1 MTLPNSTSLVDV
13 THIKQLH
20 LPPIVIPQQQQP
32 ATMTDGFMLFCADQ
46 TSPSL
51 PVKATS
57 VLYERWNALP
67 NESKRPYRREAIIVN
82 AKLEEDYEP
91 PQPLQPS
98 MTPKQLVPPEAIR
111 SAALEEKE
119 EAALGQQQPFSSY
132 PSFLSMKYR
141 HEQRHTPHNDSPPQD
156 NSSTS
161 PSSSPSSI
169 LHHDFTNTSS
179 MTISNLLP
187 PPILEQQQDNN
198 ARYLSDE
205 QRKGSIT
212 LERLKRPPNAYLLFN
227 RDMRRKLLDLDPK
240 MTVSEISKDIGD
252 RWKYLPLDERQPY
265 IDAAQ
270 ALKQDHL
277 RNHPGFI
284 YTRRSKAEL
293 AEAKRLSKAGRKSSL
308 SKQQQQQQ
316 QQLPSPSAVIQ
327 GRISLGDHRPIA
339 ASTMDAEQQQQQPPT
354 AVAKKRGRQP
364 QPQSQRRDP
373 RGRKK
378 KQDGPKHPMSGFLF
392 FLGAVRPQVAQQF
405 PGSTVGPISKEISA
419 RWKKM
424 TPKEREPWLL
434 KAEADK
440 ARYAQEMQLYMAAN
454 GMKQKQQA
462 QDDQMTASVV
472 QMVNGSSSSSII

>member
-1 MTLPNSTSLVDV
+1 MTLPNSTSLVNL

-20 LPPIVIPQQQQP
+20 LPPIVIPQPQQP
-32 ATMTDGFMLFCADQ
+32 TTMTDGFMLFCADQ

-67 NESKRPYRREAIIVN
+67 NESKRPYYRQAIIVN

-132 PSFLSMKYR
+132 PSFLSMKYS
-141 HEQRHTPHNDSPPQD
+141 HEQRHTPHNDSPPQG
-156 NSSTS
+156 NTS
-161 PSSSPSSI
+161 PSLSPSSV
-169 LHHDFTNTSS
+169 LHHDFTKPIG

-187 PPILEQQQDNN
+187 PPILEQQQQQDT
-198 ARYLSDE
+198 RYLSDE
-205 QRKGSIT
+205 RRKGSIT

-227 RDMRRKLLDLDPK
+227 RDMRRKLLDQDPK

-252 RWKYLPLDERQPY
+252 RWKYLSFDERQPY

-277 RNHPGFI
+277 KNHPDFI

-293 AEAKRLSKAGRKSSL
+293 AEAKRLSKAGRKPSL
-308 SKQQQQQQ
+308 PKQQQQP
-316 QQLPSPSAVIQ
+316 PSPSTVIQ
-327 GRISLGDHRPIA
+327 GRISLADRPIVTTT
-339 ASTMDAEQQQQQPPT
+339 STT
-354 AVAKKRGRQP
+354 KKRGRQP
-364 QPQSQRRDP
+364 QRRDP
-373 RGRKK
+373 
-378 KQDGPKHPMSGFLF
+378 L
-392 FLGAVRPQVAQQF
+392 RPQVAQQF

-424 TPKEREPWLL
+424 TPQEREPWLL

-440 ARYAQEMQLYMAAN
+440 ARYAQEMQVYS
-454 GMKQKQQA
+454 GHKQQQQQA
-462 QDDQMTASVV
+462 QDDQVMTSVV
-472 QMVNGSSSSSII
+472 QMVNGSSSSSSFI